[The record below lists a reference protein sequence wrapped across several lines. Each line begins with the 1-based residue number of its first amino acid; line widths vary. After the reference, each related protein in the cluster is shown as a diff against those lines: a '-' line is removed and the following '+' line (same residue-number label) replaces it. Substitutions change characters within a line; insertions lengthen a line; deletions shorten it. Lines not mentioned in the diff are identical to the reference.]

1 MGLKSF
7 RVAGVLLFGLLAYGV
22 FWVFGSPS
30 VVGENVMLQVAT
42 SDVVTGPIRLLF
54 PRIPGSI
61 GEASTFPF
69 SLLGLGDI
77 AIPGLLACLAL
88 RSDASSATPSG

>member
-1 MGLKSF
+1 M
-7 RVAGVLLFGLLAYGV
+7 
-22 FWVFGSPS
+22 
-30 VVGENVMLQVAT
+30 VGENVMLPVDT

-69 SLLGLGDI
+69 SLLG
-77 AIPGLLACLAL
+77 AL
-88 RSDASSATPSG
+88 EEAERVCVKFGENG